1 MFDRGQRF
9 NVFLFCDG
17 FPNRIIGCIQKLCLI
32 YVSSHA
38 TASHDQ
44 LLQRKATIQFL
55 FQTDIDYS
63 DGSSESVAALVL
75 LELEEVRT
83 FQDVA

>member
-1 MFDRGQRF
+1 MYPET
-9 NVFLFCDG
+9 L
-17 FPNRIIGCIQKLCLI
+17 PYLC
-32 YVSSHA
+32 VSHA

-83 FQDVA
+83 FQDVASGMH